1 MTWLCS
7 LQATVQAALA
17 LLPRDQVAAVYGSP
31 PTTEQGQRYTEYA
44 QNCLTA
50 AVFAI
55 LICGS
60 IGTLLIRIFAPVLLQ
75 KVSLVE
81 AFACCQAFALPLSAC
96 GLWYVASDSAPVAQ
110 CCDRTAVNG
119 VLSKLMSSSRLD
131 LRFGYS
137 LESHQATG
145 R

>member
-1 MTWLCS
+1 MEANEAGAYLSAQCDTYNRQTSAAPCLTWQLNINRKWLCWM
-7 LQATVQAALA
+7 QATVQAALA

-75 KVSLVE
+75 KVSLLE
-81 AFACCQAFALPLSAC
+81 AFVLSSVCPPSAC
-96 GLWYVASDSAPVAQ
+96 LWF
-110 CCDRTAVNG
+110 
-119 VLSKLMSSSRLD
+119 VLSC
-131 LRFGYS
+131 G
-137 LESHQATG
+137 T
-145 R
+145 